1 MHITLTVFRNTHFT
15 QDVYSNKGVLSLA
28 LFYVSK
34 TVFNI
39 LFAIHHQMKYLIHT
53 SQVLTGKVWNKHF
66 ETALP

>member
-1 MHITLTVFRNTHFT
+1 MRITLTVFRNTNFT

-39 LFAIHHQMKYLIHT
+39 FFALDH
-53 SQVLTGKVWNKHF
+53 
-66 ETALP
+66 